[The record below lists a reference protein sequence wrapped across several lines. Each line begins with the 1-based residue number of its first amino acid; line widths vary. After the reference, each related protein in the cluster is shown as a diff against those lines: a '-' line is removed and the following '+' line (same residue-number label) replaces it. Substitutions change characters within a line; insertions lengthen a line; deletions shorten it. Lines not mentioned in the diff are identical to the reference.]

1 MADNSV
7 SPFVLSTPPNPS
19 SDPFREACNQRDL
32 KTVQEYITDS
42 KIDEFSLSMRLK
54 HAIAADLVELIRFF
68 LALNVKVPLG
78 AWRCIQSPEVWELF
92 FAHGVE
98 INPKDARKVSPLL

>member
-42 KIDEFSLSMRLK
+42 KIDEFSLSMGLK
-54 HAIAADLVELIRFF
+54 HAIAADQVEIIRFF